1 MTREIRWRI
10 IALQVVMVIIL
21 GGAAIMAYVGSNF
34 STDQIKAQL
43 EPQKIMMPKGDSLQ
57 ATITEINEKY
67 ADLKPYIAGLQ
78 KYEGQQVLTGDQA
91 HVFAEGYLGL
101 HVRDIDNGKP
111 YSVLSSE
118 ARAEKDPALKAKKDG
133 MVQTAFRGE
142 TLKSMLNQAWA
153 FSVFGQMAL
162 YASIALALVALIVLG
177 ALVFELFFAKK
188 PLEEPVRTPSLAPSR
203 A

>member
-1 MTREIRWRI
+1 
-10 IALQVVMVIIL
+10 MVIIL
-21 GGAAIMAYVGSNF
+21 GAAAAMAFVGSDF
-34 STDQIKAQL
+34 STSQIKAQI
-43 EPQKIMMPKGDSLQ
+43 EPQKIMMPKEAQLE

-67 ADLKPYIAGLQ
+67 PDLTPYIADLR
-78 KYEGQQVLTGDQA
+78 KYEGQQVLTGEQA
-91 HVFAEGYLGL
+91 HVFAEAYLGM
-101 HVRDIDNGKP
+101 HIRDIDNGKP

-118 ARAEKDPALKAKKDG
+118 ARAEKDPALKAQKDA

-162 YASIALALVALIVLG
+162 YASIGLGLVALVVL
-177 ALVFELFFAKK
+177 ASLVFELFFANK
-188 PLEEPVRTPSLAPSR
+188 PVKEPTRVPSLAPTR